1 MPYKDK
7 SDRNYKREY
16 ENYDGTEAV
25 KKKRAERN
33 RARRIM
39 MEQALVSK
47 GDGKHV
53 HHKKALSKGGSH
65 KDGLAVVD
73 DNANRSFDRN
83 KKHGLI
89 SETSPRERK
98 RANNK

>member
-33 RARRIM
+33 RARRMM
-39 MEQALVSK
+39 MEKGLVKK
-47 GDGKHV
+47 GDGKDV
-53 HHKKALSKGGSH
+53 HHKKALSLGGSS

-83 KKHGLI
+83 KKHKLI

>member
-39 MEQALVSK
+39 MEKGLVSK
-47 GDGKHV
+47 GDGKDV